1 MLLLIRPFYFTAN
14 IQAITT
20 NLFISKNQTSI
31 QQDALNE
38 HNSLIELLKNNNI
51 PHIVYDNINPVTP
64 DAVFANNWISVH
76 PNENIMIIYPMHL
89 ENRRKE
95 IREDIINDVLKM
107 FPNMKLVDLTNSK
120 QQSLEG
126 TGSMVFDHENK
137 IIYAAISQRTSEL
150 LVKNVA
156 NILNYKL
163 ITFYTRYKSQP
174 IYHTN
179 VMMAIGKS
187 WIVICLEIIDP
198 DHLKEV
204 NESLKD
210 SNKKIIPIYA
220 SQMEAFCGNILEIF
234 DKNDN
239 PYTIMSTKSYNH
251 FNPLQKSHLGNIL
264 HVDLDTIEHYGGGG
278 IRCCLTEIIKN
289 DL

>member
-14 IQAITT
+14 IQAIST
-20 NLFISKNQTSI
+20 NLFISKNIESI
-31 QQDALNE
+31 QEAALNE
-38 HNSLIELLKNNNI
+38 HNSLLTLLKQNNI
-51 PHIVYDNINPVTP
+51 QHTVYDNLNPETP

-76 PNENIMIIYPMHL
+76 PNQNIMIIYPMHL

-95 IREDIINDVLKM
+95 IREDIINDILN
-107 FPNMKLVDLTNSK
+107 FYPSMKLVNLTNSK

-126 TGSMVFDHENK
+126 TGSMVFDHENQT
-137 IIYAAISQRTSEL
+137 IYAAISQRTSEL

-156 NILNYKL
+156 SILNYKL

-179 VMMAIGKS
+179 VMMAIGKT

-198 DHLKEV
+198 DDLREL
-204 NESLKD
+204 NESLKA
-210 SNKKIIPIYA
+210 SKKQIIPIYA
-220 SQMEAFCGNILEIF
+220 YQMEAFCGNILEIY
-234 DKNDN
+234 DKNKK
-239 PYTIMSTKSYNH
+239 PYTIMSTKAYEN
-251 FNPLQKSHLGNIL
+251 FNSSQRTHLGSIL
-264 HVDLDTIEHYGGGG
+264 HVALDTIENYGGGG

-289 DL
+289 DI